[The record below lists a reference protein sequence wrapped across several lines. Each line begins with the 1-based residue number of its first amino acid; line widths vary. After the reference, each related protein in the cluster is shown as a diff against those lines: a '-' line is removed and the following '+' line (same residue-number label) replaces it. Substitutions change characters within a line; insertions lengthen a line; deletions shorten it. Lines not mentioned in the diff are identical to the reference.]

1 VVCRYG
7 DPVASDD
14 LEGRERI
21 MAAMTDLARTLTRER
36 EALLGTIAW
45 LSESALDR
53 SGVLGEWSIK
63 RALAHLAARERWVV
77 ATLPRLLAAGATDA
91 PTPVTNDVANDC
103 ATLETHIACYERL
116 SPTEQV
122 LELER
127 VRDSLLAL
135 LSTLGEE
142 GLTRPRPWQGWAG
155 TVADY
160 VLTMVYHHERQHHRA
175 IQRALGG
182 DTQADE
188 YEPGARLSRAEL
200 CLHRGC
206 A

>member
-1 VVCRYG
+1 
-7 DPVASDD
+7 
-14 LEGRERI
+14 

-53 SGVLGEWSIK
+53 SGMLGEWSIK

-77 ATLPRLLAAGATDA
+77 ATLPHLLAAGATDA
-91 PTPVTNDVANDC
+91 PTAMTNDC
-103 ATLETHIACYERL
+103 ATLEAHVACYERL

-122 LELER
+122 LELEH
-127 VRDSLLAL
+127 VRASLLAL
-135 LSTLGEE
+135 LSALGEE
-142 GLTRPRPWQGWAG
+142 ALARPRPWQGWAG

-175 IQRALGG
+175 IQRALGD

-188 YEPGARLSRAEL
+188 YEPGARLSRGEL
-200 CLHRGC
+200 SESAVGRGC

>member
-1 VVCRYG
+1 
-7 DPVASDD
+7 
-14 LEGRERI
+14 

-36 EALLGTIAW
+36 EALLGSIAW

-53 SGVLGEWSIK
+53 SGMLGEWSIK

-91 PTPVTNDVANDC
+91 PALANDC
-103 ATLETHIACYERL
+103 ATLEAHITCYARL

-127 VRDSLLAL
+127 VRETLLAL
-135 LSTLGEE
+135 LGALGDE

-155 TVADY
+155 TVAEY
-160 VLTMVYHHERQHHRA
+160 ILTMVYHHERQHHIA
-175 IQRALGG
+175 IRHALGDG
-182 DTQADE
+182 TQADE

>member
-1 VVCRYG
+1 
-7 DPVASDD
+7 
-14 LEGRERI
+14 
-21 MAAMTDLARTLTRER
+21 MAALTDLARTLTRER

-53 SGVLGEWSIK
+53 RGLLGEWSIK

-77 ATLPRLLAAGATDA
+77 AMLPHLLAAGDTGA
-91 PTPVTNDVANDC
+91 PAPEAALDC
-103 ATLETHIACYERL
+103 ATLEAHIACYERL

-127 VRDSLLAL
+127 VRDALLAL
-135 LSTLGEE
+135 LNALGEE
-142 GLTRPRPWQGWAG
+142 ALARPRPWQGWAG
-155 TVADY
+155 TVTEY
-160 VLTMVYHHERQHHRA
+160 ILTMVYHHERAHHRA

-188 YEPGARLSRAEL
+188 YEPGARLSRGMARVGES
-200 CLHRGC
+200 C

>member
-1 VVCRYG
+1 
-7 DPVASDD
+7 
-14 LEGRERI
+14 
-21 MAAMTDLARTLTRER
+21 MATMTDLARTLTRER

-53 SGVLGEWSIK
+53 RGMLGEWSIK

-77 ATLPRLLAAGATDA
+77 ATLPHLLAAGASGA
-91 PTPVTNDVANDC
+91 PAPAAVADDC
-103 ATLETHIACYERL
+103 ATLEAHRASYERL

-135 LSTLGEE
+135 LNSLGEDA
-142 GLTRPRPWQGWAG
+142 LAHPRPWHGWAG
-155 TVADY
+155 TVAEY
-160 VLTMVYHHERQHHRA
+160 ILTMVYHHERAHHFA
-175 IQRALGG
+175 IRHALG
-182 DTQADE
+182 DQAQADE
-188 YEPGARLSRAEL
+188 YEPGARLSRTQL
-200 CLHRGC
+200 CPEETC

>member
-1 VVCRYG
+1 
-7 DPVASDD
+7 
-14 LEGRERI
+14 
-21 MAAMTDLARTLTRER
+21 MATMTDLARTLTRER

-53 SGVLGEWSIK
+53 RGVLGEWSIK

-77 ATLPRLLAAGATDA
+77 ATLPHLLAAGASGA
-91 PTPVTNDVANDC
+91 PAPAAVADDC
-103 ATLETHIACYERL
+103 ATLEAPRTGYERL

-135 LSTLGEE
+135 VAALGEE
-142 GLTRPRPWQGWAG
+142 ALARPRPWQGWAG
-155 TVADY
+155 TVAEY
-160 VLTMVYHHERQHHRA
+160 ILTMVYHHERAHPFA
-175 IQRALGG
+175 IRHALG
-182 DTQADE
+182 DQAQADE
-188 YEPGARLSRAEL
+188 YEPGARLSRTQL
-200 CLHRGC
+200 CPEETC